1 MARSRFFEEIKN
13 AVIERQV
20 EDVYNKGLGIYFN
33 NSPISYPY
41 ACDGFIEC
49 KTDNYKDL
57 KLLIEYKF
65 DKNFESALDRAKVIL
80 QAIYYVKQ
88 FELHG
93 QELPNVILIADKNEC
108 FVLHTNSIIKYL
120 DCDIDWKIAPS
131 NAADKYI
138 DLCLEISNDENINSA
153 FVHSVDENF
162 SFKVVADK
170 IKDYADNVK
179 RYVHITEDNI
189 VNIFETFT
197 KKVLSKNVK
206 LSPND
211 LVGLFI
217 GVISDKV
224 NFYLHPNKKGTLIST
239 YGDIKV
245 KADGYNQFIN
255 NFSRDY
261 SVIEKRKFTE
271 ISDRLIEDTNRRNK
285 GEFYTP
291 KLFVDYA
298 HKMIEEHLGADW
310 KEKYVV
316 WDNSCGTKNLTKDY
330 NFKELYCST
339 LENAELEMSKKYNAN
354 STSFV
359 FDFLNDSLE
368 KLPKGLLEALEQN
381 KPIVFFLN
389 PPYATA
395 NNFGESSKEG
405 VAKTIVNQQMLN
417 DDIGSASQNL
427 YAQFLYRI
435 MLIKQQYNLTNC
447 HIALFCPTLYLS
459 GGSWKKFRNAWL
471 NNFKFNNA
479 CMFKASHF
487 ADCSENWGISFSL
500 WNNGISEE
508 KENFNHI
515 LIDIENDNI
524 IENGVKNVYN
534 IDYSKTASKWVREEL
549 KGIKTYDAP
558 NFTSAITI
566 KDSDKNR
573 GTTCDNALGY
583 FYNNSNNIDKNMQNV
598 GMFSSPCAAAN
609 GLQVIKENFE
619 KCCAL
624 LTSRK
629 LYFPN
634 WVNSKDEY
642 LAPNEEHPQWK
653 QFVADSVVFSL
664 FHSGG
669 GQASNQSS
677 LRQVEYKGKKWDIKN
692 EFFFMSKENM
702 LDLSNEIDNE
712 DMYNDCSASEE
723 RFVYTWLEE
732 HYSELSDKAKEVLEM
747 AKELVA
753 KSMKYRQV
761 FDEENEEYQINNWD
775 CGWYQVKAMLKQYM
789 PNELKAFNE
798 LYKSFAEQLKPMVYE
813 LGFLK

>member
-49 KTDNYKDL
+49 KTDNSKDL

-368 KLPKGLLEALEQN
+368 KLPKGLLEAFEQN

-389 PPYATA
+389 PPYA
-395 NNFGESSKEG
+395 NNTGESDKNKGTSSKICYTPIREEMN
-405 VAKTIVNQQMLN
+405 KQK
-417 DDIGSASQNL
+417 IGACTANL

-435 MLIKQQYNLTNC
+435 MLIKQQYNLTNI
-447 HIALFCPTLYLS
+447 HIALFSPINYLS
-459 GGSWKKFRNAWL
+459 GESWKQFRNVWL

-487 ADCSENWGISFSL
+487 ADCADSWSIAFSL
-500 WNNGISEE
+500 WNNGITEND
-508 KENFNHI
+508 NFNVEV
-515 LIDIENDNI
+515 IDIENEKI
-524 IENGVKNVYN
+524 KTIFVKNIYN
-534 IDYSKTASKWVREEL
+534 TDNEYRLSEWVREETNKMKTFDMPNL
-549 KGIKTYDAP
+549 SSGIKIS
-558 NFTSAITI
+558 N
-566 KDSDKNR
+566 
-573 GTTCDNALGY
+573 GTTIRCGKLVKNALGY
-583 FYNNSNNIDKNMQNV
+583 FYVAGNSIAKNSQYTALY
-598 GMFSSPCAAAN
+598 SSASSLAI
-609 GLQVIKENFE
+609 GVSIIKENIE
-619 KCCAL
+619 KVVTMFTA
-624 LTSRK
+624 RK
-629 LYFPN
+629 LIDFNAY
-634 WVNSKDEY
+634 NSCDEY
-642 LAPNEEHPQWK
+642 IAPNEEHPQWK
-653 QFVADSVVFSL
+653 QFVADSMVYSL
-664 FHSGG
+664 FSAFS
-669 GQASNQSS
+669 QQSS

-761 FDEENEEYQINNWD
+761 FNEENEEYQINNWD
-775 CGWYQVKAMLKQYM
+775 CGWYQVKAVLKQYI

>member
-1 MARSRFFEEIKN
+1 MARSRFYEEIKN
-13 AVIERQV
+13 SEQERQV
-20 EDVYNKGLGIYFN
+20 EFVYNKGLGIYFN
-33 NSPISYPY
+33 NSPITNPY
-41 ACDGFIEC
+41 SCDGFIEC
-49 KTDNYKDL
+49 KTDNDKDL

-65 DKNFESALDRAKVIL
+65 DKNFESSLDRAKVVL
-80 QAIYYVKQ
+80 QAIFYVKQ

-108 FVLHTNSIIKYL
+108 FVLHTNDIIKYL
-120 DCDIDWKIAPS
+120 DCDIDWKVAPS
-131 NAADKYI
+131 SAADKYI
-138 DLCLEISNDENINSA
+138 DLCLEISNDDNINGA

-189 VNIFETFT
+189 VNIFDTFT

-354 STSFV
+354 SVSFV

-368 KLPKGLLEALEQN
+368 KLPKGLLEAFEQN

-395 NNFGESSKEG
+395 NNMGTSGTSKQG
-405 VAKTIVNQQMLN
+405 VAKTMINEQMLN
-417 DDIGSASQNL
+417 DKIGACSQNL

-435 MLIKQQYNLTNC
+435 MLIKQQYNLSNC
-447 HIALFCPTLYLS
+447 HVALFSPTLYLS
-459 GGSWKKFRNAWL
+459 GGSWKQFRNVWL
-471 NNFKFNNA
+471 NNFNYSDG
-479 CMFKASHF
+479 CTFKASYF
-487 ADCSENWGISFSL
+487 ADCSDNWGIAFSI
-500 WNNGISEE
+500 WNNGISES
-508 KENFNHI
+508 KSNFNHK
-515 LIDIENDNI
+515 LIEVENNEIKEVGEKEIYNVDFSETASDWAKKEIKHLKTFDAPQLTSGVKVKQEGRGKI
-524 IENGVKNVYN
+524 IEH
-534 IDYSKTASKWVREEL
+534 S
-549 KGIKTYDAP
+549 
-558 NFTSAITI
+558 
-566 KDSDKNR
+566 
-573 GTTCDNALGY
+573 LGY
-583 FYNNSNNIDKNMQNV
+583 IGNNSNNVEMSV
-598 GMFSSPCAAAN
+598 MYSALYSGTSSRAN
-609 GLQVIKENFE
+609 GFSINNDNFE
-619 KCCAL
+619 KCISLFA
-624 LTSRK
+624 SRK
-629 LYFPN
+629 IIECN
-634 WVNSKDEY
+634 WINSKDEY
-642 LAPNEEHPQWK
+642 IAPNEEHLQWK
-653 QFVADSVVFSL
+653 QFVADSVVYSL
-664 FHSGG
+664 FHS
-669 GQASNQSS
+669 ASNQSS

-723 RFVYTWLEE
+723 RFVYTWLQE

-761 FDEENEEYQINNWD
+761 FDEENEEYQIFNWD

-789 PNELKAFNE
+789 PNELKAFND
-798 LYKSFAEQLKPMVYE
+798 LYKSFADKLRPMVYE

>member
-1 MARSRFFEEIKN
+1 MRSKFFAEIKN

-33 NSPISYPY
+33 NAPISYPY
-41 ACDGFIEC
+41 ACDGFIET
-49 KTDNYKDL
+49 KTDNDKEL
-57 KLLIEYKF
+57 KLLVEYKF
-65 DKNFESALDRAKVIL
+65 DKNFENSLDRAKVIL
-80 QAIYYVKQ
+80 QTIYYVKQ
-88 FELHG
+88 FEING
-93 QELPNVILIADKNEC
+93 KELPNVILIADKNEC

-131 NAADKYI
+131 NASEKYI
-138 DLCLEISNDENINSA
+138 DLCIEISNDENINSS
-153 FVHSVDENF
+153 FIYSVDDNF
-162 SFKVVADK
+162 SFKIVADN

-179 RYVHITEDNI
+179 RYVHITENNI

-224 NFYLHPNKKGTLIST
+224 NFYLHPNKKNTLITS
-239 YGDIKV
+239 YGEVKV
-245 KADGYNQFIN
+245 KNDGYNQFIN

-354 STSFV
+354 SVSFV

-368 KLPKGLLEALEQN
+368 KLPKGLLEAFEQN

-389 PPYATA
+389 PPYATSG
-395 NNFGESSKEG
+395 NIGETSKEG
-405 VAKTIVNQQMLN
+405 ISKTSLYNTMKEN
-417 DDIGSASQNL
+417 GIGRCISNL
-427 YAQFLYRI
+427 YCQFLYRI
-435 MLIKQQYNLTNC
+435 MLIKKQYDLTNC
-447 HIALFCPTLYLS
+447 YIALFSPTLYLS
-459 GGSWKKFRNAWL
+459 GTAWKTFRNEWF
-471 NNFKFNNA
+471 NNFNFNNA
-479 CMFKASHF
+479 CTFKASHF
-487 ADCSENWGISFSL
+487 ADCADNWGISFSL
-500 WNNGISEE
+500 WNNGVSEE
-508 KENFNHI
+508 KQNFNHT
-515 LIDIENDNI
+515 LIDVENNTI
-524 IENGVKNVYN
+524 VENGVKNIYN
-534 IDYSKTASKWVREEL
+534 LDYTKTCGEWTKEL
-549 KGIKTYDAP
+549 VKKEKTFDAP
-558 NFTSAITI
+558 NFTNGITI
-566 KDSDKNR
+566 KQECKSKTNQL
-573 GTTCDNALGY
+573 GKIANNAIGFLY
-583 FYNNSNNIDKNMQNV
+583 ANSNCVDKNMQFV
-598 GMFSSPCAAAN
+598 GLFSSAMSDGVGCSILP
-609 GLQVIKENFE
+609 QNFE
-619 KCCAL
+619 RCNTYFTA
-624 LTSRK
+624 RK
-629 LYFPN
+629 LIEKT
-634 WVNSKDEY
+634 WINSKDEY
-642 LAPNEEHPQWK
+642 IAPNEEHPQWK
-653 QFVADSVVFSL
+653 QFVADSVVYSL
-664 FHSGG
+664 FHS
-669 GQASNQSS
+669 ASNQSS

-723 RFVYTWLEE
+723 RFVYTWLKE

-747 AKELVA
+747 AKELVS

-775 CGWYQVKAMLKQYM
+775 CGFYQIKAMLKQYM

-798 LYKSFAEQLKPMVYE
+798 LYKSFAEQLRPMVYE

>member
-1 MARSRFFEEIKN
+1 MARSRFYEEIKN
-13 AVIERQV
+13 AEQERQV
-20 EDVYNKGLGIYFN
+20 EFVYNKGLGIYFN
-33 NSPISYPY
+33 NSPITNPY
-41 ACDGFIEC
+41 SCDGFIEC
-49 KTDNYKDL
+49 KTDNDKDL

-65 DKNFESALDRAKVIL
+65 DKNFESSLDRAKVIL
-80 QAIYYVKQ
+80 QAIFYVKQ

-108 FVLHTNSIIKYL
+108 FVLHTNDIIKYL
-120 DCDIDWKIAPS
+120 DCDIDWKVAPS
-131 NAADKYI
+131 SAADKYI
-138 DLCLEISNDENINSA
+138 DLCLEISNDDNINGA

-189 VNIFETFT
+189 VNIFDTFT

-368 KLPKGLLEALEQN
+368 NLPKGLLEAFEQN

-389 PPYATA
+389 PPYAR
-395 NNFGESSKEG
+395 NNGGGINGSTSESVSDTKINKVMKEN
-405 VAKTIVNQQMLN
+405 K
-417 DDIGSASQNL
+417 IGACSANL

-447 HIALFCPTLYLS
+447 YVALFSPTLYLC
-459 GGSWKKFRNAWL
+459 GGSWKQFRNAWL
-471 NNFKFNNA
+471 NNFNYTNG
-479 CMFKASHF
+479 CTFKASHF
-487 ADCSENWGISFSL
+487 ADCADNWGIAFSL
-500 WNNGISEE
+500 WNNGISEN
-508 KENFNHI
+508 KTDFNHK
-515 LIDIENDNI
+515 LIDVENNEI
-524 IENGVKNVYN
+524 VELGVKYIYN
-534 IDYSKTASKWVREEL
+534 IDNSTTLTEWL
-549 KGIKTYDAP
+549 KSLETKSEKVDAIP
-558 NFTSAITI
+558 MTSGVKI
-566 KDSDKNR
+566 
-573 GTTCDNALGY
+573 GTTEGLKMVI
-583 FYNNSNNIDKNMQNV
+583 NNYGGFINKSNNVNKNLQFV
-598 GMFSSPCAAAN
+598 ALFSSVFNDKPTPTISITN
-609 GLQVIKENFE
+609 NNFD
-619 KCCAL
+619 AIVTSF
-624 LTSRK
+624 TSRK
-629 LYFPN
+629 LIESN
-634 WVNSKDEY
+634 WINWADEY
-642 LAPNEEHPQWK
+642 IMPNIEHPQWK
-653 QFVADSVVFSL
+653 QFVADSVVYSIFN
-664 FHSGG
+664 GK
-669 GQASNQSS
+669 SNQSS

-761 FDEENEEYQINNWD
+761 FDEENEEYQIFNWD

-789 PNELKAFNE
+789 PNELKTFNE
-798 LYKSFAEQLKPMVYE
+798 LYKSFAEQLRPMVYE

>member
-41 ACDGFIEC
+41 TCDGFIEC
-49 KTDNYKDL
+49 KTDNSKDL

-65 DKNFESALDRAKVIL
+65 DKNFENALDRAKVIL

-339 LENAELEMSKKYNAN
+339 LENAELEMSKKYNTN
-354 STSFV
+354 SVSFV

-368 KLPKGLLEALEQN
+368 NLPKGLLEAFEQN

-389 PPYATA
+389 PPYASGGSGKG
-395 NNFGESSKEG
+395 NESKENC
-405 VAKTIVNQQMLN
+405 I
-417 DDIGSASQNL
+417 ASTNVSNVMNENNLGKASKNL
-427 YAQFLYRI
+427 YVQFLYRI
-435 MLIKQQYNLTNC
+435 MLIKEKYNLTNI
-447 HIALFCPTLYLS
+447 HIALFSPTKFLIS
-459 GGSWKKFRNAWL
+459 GDNKSFRNVFFNEFNFL
-471 NNFKFNNA
+471 NGCA
-479 CMFKASHF
+479 FKASHF
-487 ADCSENWGISFSL
+487 ADCADTWAISFTL
-500 WNNGISEE
+500 WNGE
-508 KENFNHI
+508 KCKNNSFVMG
-515 LIDIENDNI
+515 LIDNEFNSINNIGYKTFYNLDN
-524 IENGVKNVYN
+524 N
-534 IDYSKTASKWVREEL
+534 ISLSDWLREE
-549 KGIKTYDAP
+549 IKDKKNKIILP
-558 NFTSAITI
+558 HFTSAI
-566 KDSDKNR
+566 KLSDKCNQTLLPNSL
-573 GTTCDNALGY
+573 GSICSLGNCVEKGQQGVSIFSAIQTQGNA
-583 FYNNSNNIDKNMQNV
+583 NI
-598 GMFSSPCAAAN
+598 SLSI
-609 GLQVIKENFE
+609 IKENFE
-619 KCCAL
+619 KANTC
-624 LTSRK
+624 LTARRVIEK
-629 LYFPN
+629 N
-634 WVNSKDEY
+634 WINGNDEF
-642 LAPNEEHPQWK
+642 LAPNTEHQQWK
-653 QFVADSVVFSL
+653 QFVADSVVYSL
-664 FHSGG
+664 FDSHS
-669 GQASNQSS
+669 QQSS

-761 FDEENEEYQINNWD
+761 FNEENEEYQINNWD

>member
-49 KTDNYKDL
+49 KTDNSKDL

-65 DKNFESALDRAKVIL
+65 DKNFENALDRAKVIL

-368 KLPKGLLEALEQN
+368 NLPKGLLEVFEQN

-389 PPYATA
+389 PPYANNTGENNMGTSEKVCYTPIREIMNENKMDACTA
-395 NNFGESSKEG
+395 N
-405 VAKTIVNQQMLN
+405 
-417 DDIGSASQNL
+417 L
-427 YAQFLYRI
+427 YVQFLFRI
-435 MLIKQQYNLTNC
+435 MLIKQKYNLTNI
-447 HIALFCPTLYLS
+447 HIALFSPINWLS
-459 GGSWKKFRNAWL
+459 GKSFVNFRNVFL
-471 NNFKFNNA
+471 QNFSYNKGI
-479 CMFKASHF
+479 MFKASHF
-487 ADCSENWGISFSL
+487 ADCADNWAISFAL
-500 WNNGISEE
+500 FDNGVTSNIDTF
-508 KENFNHI
+508 KY
-515 LIDIENDNI
+515 LPIDIENGKI
-524 IENGVKNVYN
+524 IELKEKNIYN
-534 IDYSKTASKWVREEL
+534 IKDEQNSNIWAKENVKKHKTF
-549 KGIKTYDAP
+549 DAI
-558 NFTSAITI
+558 NLTSAIKI
-566 KDSDKNR
+566 KEKEGSRK
-573 GTTCDNALGY
+573 GKICENALGF
-583 FYNNSNNIDKNMQNV
+583 FYLNGNTTNKAVKDCALFTAACSV
-598 GMFSSPCAAAN
+598 GIGFSI
-609 GLQVIKENFE
+609 IKENFIQ
-619 KCCAL
+619 CCSLFTAK
-624 LTSRK
+624 K
-629 LYFPN
+629 LIECN
-634 WVNSKDEY
+634 WINSKDEY
-642 LAPNEEHPQWK
+642 IAPNEEHLQWK
-653 QFVADSVVFSL
+653 QFVADSVVYSL
-664 FHSGG
+664 FNTS
-669 GQASNQSS
+669 SNQSS

-789 PNELKAFNE
+789 PNELKTFNE